1 MKIVQNIDLKE
12 ISLYLDKDISP
23 IFMMVE
29 TNTKQTNIISSIKAG
44 GEKYLREIYETH
56 RVTFLQWI
64 IKNYSID
71 EELAAEVYQKAFIT
85 FYYNIKEGK
94 LTELSSSIKTYLF
107 AIGKNLVREHFKKSQ
122 KFVDDTQLELQ
133 QVDDSI
139 TSKYEI
145 NEKKQSIKHYLQ
157 KIGEP
162 CKTVI
167 ELFYFRHYSME
178 AIAIELGYKDERIA
192 AKRKFICLRQLK
204 ELMKTPMN

>member
-1 MKIVQNIDLKE
+1 LKIVQNIDLKE

>member
-1 MKIVQNIDLKE
+1 
-12 ISLYLDKDISP
+12 
-23 IFMMVE
+23 MMVE
-29 TNTKQTNIISSIKAG
+29 TNTKLINQISSIKTG

-56 RVTFLQWI
+56 RVTFIQWI

-71 EELAAEVYQKAFIT
+71 EELAVELYQKAFIT

-107 AIGKNLVREHFKKSQ
+107 AIGKNLVREHFKTGQ
-122 KFVDDTQLELQ
+122 KFVDDKQLELE
-133 QVDDSI
+133 QVEDSI
-139 TSKYEI
+139 TSKYEK
-145 NEKKQSIKHYLQ
+145 NAKKESIKNYLQ
-157 KIGEP
+157 RIGEP

-178 AIAIELGYKDERIA
+178 AIANELGYKDERIA